1 MVKVYSG
8 LSRVQ
13 EVERLQDGRQRHII
27 EKFPEISGPLFQIEP
42 KMNPERVWQHTSA
55 SRHTA

>member
-1 MVKVYSG
+1 MVEVYSG
-8 LSRVQ
+8 LSLVQ

-27 EKFPEISGPLFQIEP
+27 EKVPEIFGPLFQLGP